1 MANVLEVT
9 DGNFQTEVVD
19 SKIPVVVDFFATWC
33 GPCKVLSPVI
43 EEVSKDYAGKV
54 KVVKMDVDK
63 SNETAVKFSIM
74 SVPTVVFFKG
84 GKEIGRNIGSVPK
97 GVLEEQL
104 AKVM

>member
-84 GKEIGRNIGSVPK
+84 GKEVGRNIGSVPK
-97 GVLEEQL
+97 GVLEEHL
-104 AKVM
+104 AKMM

>member
-43 EEVSKDYAGKV
+43 DEVAKEHAGKV

-97 GVLEEQL
+97 GVLEEHL
-104 AKVM
+104 AKMM

>member
-97 GVLEEQL
+97 GVLEEHL
-104 AKVM
+104 AKMM